1 MPNDVPHGIGRGV
14 PNDVQCSHGI
24 SRGVPND
31 VRHGISR
38 GVPNDVRHGIGRR
51 VPNELSPDG
60 KKGSPLSELKIHSRR
75 TVYQVLI
82 SQGHGSILK
91 L

>member
-1 MPNDVPHGIGRGV
+1 MPNDVRHRIG
-14 PNDVQCSHGI
+14 
-24 SRGVPND
+24 RGVPND

-60 KKGSPLSELKIHSRR
+60 KKGSPLSELEIHSRR